1 MSSIYLSNAI
11 FMMIILTIIF
21 LRIRYYITWSPSKK
35 YTMIFIGMV
44 ELYVLMDALFMKELL
59 GKSGNLLQFKL
70 VVFFFYLVYVIMP
83 YVWHLFM
90 QSYMGINRSK
100 KQRFAEMIP
109 FILLI
114 LMVLLSVPTGIVWR
128 FSRNRTYIRGTFF
141 GVFAVLNLFYYVYT
155 FAQTFFILFMNN
167 TKGVRYLIK
176 SALFSA
182 VPLIGILVNTY
193 IIPLYGAYPF
203 QPYCLVI
210 GALLSYLFMVEHQQ
224 DQMEFEHRKRLSK
237 ALELEKE
244 STRKAKVAG
253 EVKNAFLAN
262 MSHDIRTPMNAII
275 GFSDIIAEHPDD
287 EEIVKN
293 AISKIQASGEILLK
307 IINDVLDL
315 SKIESGKAEIV
326 EMVTDLK
333 QMEENLKMMLEYS
346 IQKGMIDFKV
356 EDQIENPLVWCDATK
371 LQQVLVNVLNNAVKF
386 TPAGGTITFSCVQ
399 RMIAPGFAEYKFTI
413 KDTGIGMSQEFV
425 QKIFSPFERERTSTV
440 SRTQGTGLGM
450 AITKNIV
457 DMMGGTIEVQTEQG
471 KGTEFIVCLPL
482 RIQSERQRIEKIA
495 ELEGLK
501 ALVVDDD
508 FNTCDS
514 VTKMLVRVGMRSEWT
529 LSGKEAVLRAR
540 QSMELGDAFHAY
552 IIDWRL
558 PDMNGIEVTRQIRS
572 LGDDTPIIILTAYD
586 WSDIEAEAR
595 AAGVTAFCAKPL
607 FMSDIRDTLMTAIG
621 QSQAEV
627 EDSILPEAG
636 SDFRGRCILLV
647 EDNELNSEIAV
658 EILKG
663 YGFLVDTVENGAEA
677 VEKVKNSTP
686 GKYDLVLMDVQM
698 PVMNGYEATR
708 QIRALD
714 DPALSGIT
722 ILAMTA
728 NAFDE
733 DRKKALEYGMDGF
746 LSKPIVIEELI
757 STLHNN
763 LLD

>member
-1 MSSIYLSNAI
+1 MSSIYLNNTV
-11 FMMIILTIIF
+11 FMIIILTIIF

-35 YTMIFIGMV
+35 YAMIFIGMV
-44 ELYVLMDALFMKELL
+44 ELYVLLDALFMKELL

-109 FILLI
+109 LILLV

-141 GVFAVLNLFYYVYT
+141 GVFAVLNLFYYVYA

-193 IIPLYGAYPF
+193 IIPLYGVYPF

-224 DQMEFEHRKRLSK
+224 NQMEFEHRKRLSN
-237 ALELEKE
+237 ALELERE
-244 STRKAKVAG
+244 STRKAKEAG

-275 GFSDIIAEHPDD
+275 GFSDIIAKHPDD
-287 EEIVKN
+287 EEVVKN

-326 EMVTDLK
+326 ETVTDLK

-399 RMIAPGFAEYKFTI
+399 RMIASGFAEYKFTI
-413 KDTGIGMSQEFV
+413 KDTGIGMTEEF
-425 QKIFSPFERERTSTV
+425 QKHAFEAFERERTSTE
-440 SRTQGTGLGM
+440 SKTEGTGLGL
-450 AITKNIV
+450 AIVKKLVDLMHGDVIIQSNSGQGTKIQ
-457 DMMGGTIEVQTEQG
+457 IS
-471 KGTEFIVCLPL
+471 LPL
-482 RIQSERQRIEKIA
+482 RIATENQLHQSDKAKEYKI
-495 ELEGLK
+495 GL
-501 ALVVDDD
+501 D
-508 FNTCDS
+508 
-514 VTKMLVRVGMRSEWT
+514 GMH
-529 LSGKEAVLRAR
+529 V
-540 QSMELGDAFHAY
+540 
-552 IIDWRL
+552 
-558 PDMNGIEVTRQIRS
+558 
-572 LGDDTPIIILTAYD
+572 
-586 WSDIEAEAR
+586 
-595 AAGVTAFCAKPL
+595 
-607 FMSDIRDTLMTAIG
+607 
-621 QSQAEV
+621 
-627 EDSILPEAG
+627 
-636 SDFRGRCILLV
+636 LLV
-647 EDNELNSEIAV
+647 EDNELNAEIAMEVLKNKGVLVNWVPDGCACV
-658 EILKG
+658 EEIQDK
-663 YGFLVDTVENGAEA
+663 EA
-677 VEKVKNSTP
+677 GT
-686 GKYDLVLMDVQM
+686 YQFILMDIQM
-698 PVMNGYEATR
+698 PRMNGYEATQKIR
-708 QIRALD
+708 QLADVKKAQI
-714 DPALSGIT
+714 PI
-722 ILAMTA
+722 IAMTA
-728 NAFDE
+728 NAFEE
-733 DRKKALEYGMDGF
+733 DRKHALDAGMDGF
-746 LSKPIVIEELI
+746 IIKPFRVDEMMKVIGEVME
-757 STLHNN
+757 
-763 LLD
+763 

>member
-1 MSSIYLSNAI
+1 MSSIYLNNTV
-11 FMMIILTIIF
+11 FMIIILTIIF

-35 YTMIFIGMV
+35 YAMIFIGMV

-109 FILLI
+109 FILLV

-141 GVFAVLNLFYYVYT
+141 GVFAVLNLFYYVYA

-193 IIPLYGAYPF
+193 IIPLYGVYPF

-224 DQMEFEHRKRLSK
+224 NQMEFEHRKRLSK

-326 EMVTDLK
+326 ETVTDLK

-413 KDTGIGMSQEFV
+413 KDTGIGMTEEF
-425 QKIFSPFERERTSTV
+425 QKHAFEAFERERTSTE
-440 SRTQGTGLGM
+440 SKTEGTGLGL
-450 AITKNIV
+450 AIVKKLVDLMHGDVIIQSNSGQGTKIQ
-457 DMMGGTIEVQTEQG
+457 IS
-471 KGTEFIVCLPL
+471 LPL
-482 RIQSERQRIEKIA
+482 RIATENQLHQSDKAKEYKI
-495 ELEGLK
+495 GL
-501 ALVVDDD
+501 D
-508 FNTCDS
+508 
-514 VTKMLVRVGMRSEWT
+514 GMH
-529 LSGKEAVLRAR
+529 V
-540 QSMELGDAFHAY
+540 
-552 IIDWRL
+552 
-558 PDMNGIEVTRQIRS
+558 
-572 LGDDTPIIILTAYD
+572 
-586 WSDIEAEAR
+586 
-595 AAGVTAFCAKPL
+595 
-607 FMSDIRDTLMTAIG
+607 
-621 QSQAEV
+621 
-627 EDSILPEAG
+627 
-636 SDFRGRCILLV
+636 LLV
-647 EDNELNSEIAV
+647 EDNELNAEIAMEVLKNKGILVNWVPDGCACV
-658 EILKG
+658 EEIQDK
-663 YGFLVDTVENGAEA
+663 EA
-677 VEKVKNSTP
+677 GT
-686 GKYDLVLMDVQM
+686 YQFILMDVQM
-698 PVMNGYEATR
+698 PRMNGYEATQKIR
-708 QIRALD
+708 QLADVKKAQI
-714 DPALSGIT
+714 PI
-722 ILAMTA
+722 IAMTA
-728 NAFDE
+728 NAFEE
-733 DRKKALEYGMDGF
+733 DRKHALDAGMDGF
-746 LSKPIVIEELI
+746 IMKPFRVDEMMKVIGEVME
-757 STLHNN
+757 
-763 LLD
+763 

>member
-1 MSSIYLSNAI
+1 MSSIYLNNTV

-35 YTMIFIGMV
+35 YAMIFIGMV
-44 ELYVLMDALFMKELL
+44 ELYVLLDALFMKELL

-109 FILLI
+109 LILLV

-141 GVFAVLNLFYYVYT
+141 GVFAVLNLFYYVYA

-193 IIPLYGAYPF
+193 IIPLYGVYPF

-224 DQMEFEHRKRLSK
+224 NQMEFEHRKRLSN
-237 ALELEKE
+237 ALELERE
-244 STRKAKVAG
+244 STRKAKEAG

-287 EEIVKN
+287 EEVVKN

-326 EMVTDLK
+326 ETVTDLK

-413 KDTGIGMSQEFV
+413 KDTGIGMTEEF
-425 QKIFSPFERERTSTV
+425 QKHAFEAFERERTSTE
-440 SRTQGTGLGM
+440 SKTEGTGLGL
-450 AITKNIV
+450 AIVKKLVDLMHGDVIIQSNSGQGTKIQ
-457 DMMGGTIEVQTEQG
+457 IS
-471 KGTEFIVCLPL
+471 LPL
-482 RIQSERQRIEKIA
+482 RIATENQLHQSDKAKEYKI
-495 ELEGLK
+495 GL
-501 ALVVDDD
+501 D
-508 FNTCDS
+508 
-514 VTKMLVRVGMRSEWT
+514 GMH
-529 LSGKEAVLRAR
+529 V
-540 QSMELGDAFHAY
+540 
-552 IIDWRL
+552 
-558 PDMNGIEVTRQIRS
+558 
-572 LGDDTPIIILTAYD
+572 
-586 WSDIEAEAR
+586 
-595 AAGVTAFCAKPL
+595 
-607 FMSDIRDTLMTAIG
+607 
-621 QSQAEV
+621 
-627 EDSILPEAG
+627 
-636 SDFRGRCILLV
+636 LLV
-647 EDNELNSEIAV
+647 EDNELNAEIAMEVLKNKGVLVNWVPDGCACV
-658 EILKG
+658 EEIQDK
-663 YGFLVDTVENGAEA
+663 EA
-677 VEKVKNSTP
+677 GT
-686 GKYDLVLMDVQM
+686 YQFILMDVQM
-698 PVMNGYEATR
+698 PRMNGYEATQKIR
-708 QIRALD
+708 QLADVKKAQI
-714 DPALSGIT
+714 PI
-722 ILAMTA
+722 IAMTA
-728 NAFDE
+728 NAFEE
-733 DRKKALEYGMDGF
+733 DRKHALDAGMDGF
-746 LSKPIVIEELI
+746 IMKPFRVDEMMKVIGEVME
-757 STLHNN
+757 
-763 LLD
+763 

>member
-59 GKSGNLLQFKL
+59 GKSGNFLQFKL

-109 FILLI
+109 LILLV
-114 LMVLLSVPTGIVWR
+114 LMVLLSVPTGIIWR

-141 GVFAVLNLFYYVYT
+141 GVFAVLNLFYYVYA

-193 IIPLYGAYPF
+193 IIPLYGVYPF

-224 DQMEFEHRKRLSK
+224 NQMEFEHRKRLSN
-237 ALELEKE
+237 ALELERE
-244 STRKAKVAG
+244 STRKAKEAG
-253 EVKNAFLAN
+253 EVKNTFLAN

-275 GFSDIIAEHPDD
+275 GFSDIIAKHPDD
-287 EEIVKN
+287 EEVVKN

-326 EMVTDLK
+326 ETVTDLK

-413 KDTGIGMSQEFV
+413 KDTGIGMTEEF
-425 QKIFSPFERERTSTV
+425 QKHAFEAFERERTSTE
-440 SRTQGTGLGM
+440 SKTEGTGLGL
-450 AITKNIV
+450 AIVKKLVDLMHGDVIIQSNSGQGTKIQ
-457 DMMGGTIEVQTEQG
+457 IS
-471 KGTEFIVCLPL
+471 LPL
-482 RIQSERQRIEKIA
+482 RIATENQFHQSDKAKEYKI
-495 ELEGLK
+495 GL
-501 ALVVDDD
+501 A
-508 FNTCDS
+508 
-514 VTKMLVRVGMRSEWT
+514 GMH
-529 LSGKEAVLRAR
+529 V
-540 QSMELGDAFHAY
+540 
-552 IIDWRL
+552 
-558 PDMNGIEVTRQIRS
+558 
-572 LGDDTPIIILTAYD
+572 
-586 WSDIEAEAR
+586 
-595 AAGVTAFCAKPL
+595 
-607 FMSDIRDTLMTAIG
+607 
-621 QSQAEV
+621 
-627 EDSILPEAG
+627 
-636 SDFRGRCILLV
+636 LLV
-647 EDNELNSEIAV
+647 EDNELNAEIAMEVLKNKGVLVNWVPDGCACV
-658 EILKG
+658 EEIQDK
-663 YGFLVDTVENGAEA
+663 EA
-677 VEKVKNSTP
+677 GT
-686 GKYDLVLMDVQM
+686 YQFILMDVQM
-698 PVMNGYEATR
+698 PRMNGYEATQKIR
-708 QIRALD
+708 QLADVKKAQI
-714 DPALSGIT
+714 PI
-722 ILAMTA
+722 IAMTA
-728 NAFDE
+728 NAFEE
-733 DRKKALEYGMDGF
+733 DRKHALDAGMDGF
-746 LSKPIVIEELI
+746 IMKPFRVDEMMKVIGEVME
-757 STLHNN
+757 
-763 LLD
+763 

>member
-1 MSSIYLSNAI
+1 MSSIYLNNTV

-35 YTMIFIGMV
+35 YAMIFIGMV
-44 ELYVLMDALFMKELL
+44 ELYVLLDALFMKELL

-109 FILLI
+109 LILLV

-141 GVFAVLNLFYYVYT
+141 GVFAVLNLFYYVYA

-193 IIPLYGAYPF
+193 IIPLYGVYPF

-224 DQMEFEHRKRLSK
+224 NQMEFEHRKRLSN
-237 ALELEKE
+237 ALELERE
-244 STRKAKVAG
+244 STRKAKEAG
-253 EVKNAFLAN
+253 EVKNTFLAN

-275 GFSDIIAEHPDD
+275 GFSDIIAKHPDD
-287 EEIVKN
+287 EEVVKN

-326 EMVTDLK
+326 ETVTDLK

-346 IQKGMIDFKV
+346 IQKGMIEFKV

-399 RMIAPGFAEYKFTI
+399 RMIASGFAKYKFTI
-413 KDTGIGMSQEFV
+413 KDTGIGMTEEF
-425 QKIFSPFERERTSTV
+425 QKHAFEAFERERTSTE
-440 SRTQGTGLGM
+440 SKTEGTGLGL
-450 AITKNIV
+450 AIVKKLVDLMHGDVIIQSNSGQGTKIQ
-457 DMMGGTIEVQTEQG
+457 IS
-471 KGTEFIVCLPL
+471 LPL
-482 RIQSERQRIEKIA
+482 RIATENQLHQSDKAKEYKI
-495 ELEGLK
+495 GLG
-501 ALVVDDD
+501 
-508 FNTCDS
+508 
-514 VTKMLVRVGMRSEWT
+514 GMH
-529 LSGKEAVLRAR
+529 V
-540 QSMELGDAFHAY
+540 
-552 IIDWRL
+552 
-558 PDMNGIEVTRQIRS
+558 
-572 LGDDTPIIILTAYD
+572 
-586 WSDIEAEAR
+586 
-595 AAGVTAFCAKPL
+595 
-607 FMSDIRDTLMTAIG
+607 
-621 QSQAEV
+621 
-627 EDSILPEAG
+627 
-636 SDFRGRCILLV
+636 LLV
-647 EDNELNSEIAV
+647 EDNELNAEIAMEVLKNKGVLVNWVPDGCACV
-658 EILKG
+658 EEIQDK
-663 YGFLVDTVENGAEA
+663 EA
-677 VEKVKNSTP
+677 GT
-686 GKYDLVLMDVQM
+686 YQFILMDVQM
-698 PVMNGYEATR
+698 PRMNGYEATQKIR
-708 QIRALD
+708 QLADVKKAQI
-714 DPALSGIT
+714 PI
-722 ILAMTA
+722 IAMTA
-728 NAFDE
+728 NAFEE
-733 DRKKALEYGMDGF
+733 DRKHALDAGMDGF
-746 LSKPIVIEELI
+746 ITKPFRVDEMMKVIGEVME
-757 STLHNN
+757 
-763 LLD
+763 

>member
-70 VVFFFYLVYVIMP
+70 VVFSFYLVYVIMP

-109 FILLI
+109 FILLV

-182 VPLIGILVNTY
+182 VPLIGILANTY

-356 EDQIENPLVWCDATK
+356 EDQIENPLVWCDVTK

-413 KDTGIGMSQEFV
+413 KDTGIGMTEEF
-425 QKIFSPFERERTSTV
+425 QKHAFEAFERERTSTE
-440 SRTQGTGLGM
+440 SKTEGTGLGL
-450 AITKNIV
+450 AIVKKLVDLMHGDVIIQSNSGQGTKIQ
-457 DMMGGTIEVQTEQG
+457 IS
-471 KGTEFIVCLPL
+471 LPL
-482 RIQSERQRIEKIA
+482 RIATENQLHQSDKAKEYKI
-495 ELEGLK
+495 GL
-501 ALVVDDD
+501 D
-508 FNTCDS
+508 
-514 VTKMLVRVGMRSEWT
+514 GMH
-529 LSGKEAVLRAR
+529 V
-540 QSMELGDAFHAY
+540 
-552 IIDWRL
+552 
-558 PDMNGIEVTRQIRS
+558 
-572 LGDDTPIIILTAYD
+572 
-586 WSDIEAEAR
+586 
-595 AAGVTAFCAKPL
+595 
-607 FMSDIRDTLMTAIG
+607 
-621 QSQAEV
+621 
-627 EDSILPEAG
+627 
-636 SDFRGRCILLV
+636 LLV
-647 EDNELNSEIAV
+647 EDNELNAEIAMEVLKNKGVLVNWVPDGCACV
-658 EILKG
+658 EEIQDK
-663 YGFLVDTVENGAEA
+663 EA
-677 VEKVKNSTP
+677 GT
-686 GKYDLVLMDVQM
+686 YQFILMDVQM
-698 PVMNGYEATR
+698 PRMNGYEATQKIR
-708 QIRALD
+708 QLADVKKAQI
-714 DPALSGIT
+714 PI
-722 ILAMTA
+722 IAMTA
-728 NAFDE
+728 NAFEE
-733 DRKKALEYGMDGF
+733 DRKHALDAGMDGF
-746 LSKPIVIEELI
+746 IMKPFRVDEMMKVIGEVME
-757 STLHNN
+757 
-763 LLD
+763 

>member
-1 MSSIYLSNAI
+1 MSSIYLNNTV
-11 FMMIILTIIF
+11 FMIIILTIIF

-35 YTMIFIGMV
+35 YAMIFIGMV
-44 ELYVLMDALFMKELL
+44 ELYVLLDALFMKELL

-109 FILLI
+109 LILLV

-141 GVFAVLNLFYYVYT
+141 GVFAVLNLFYYVYA

-193 IIPLYGAYPF
+193 IIPLYGVYPF

-224 DQMEFEHRKRLSK
+224 NQMEFEHRKRLSN
-237 ALELEKE
+237 ALELERE
-244 STRKAKVAG
+244 STRKAKEAG

-326 EMVTDLK
+326 ETVTDLK

-386 TPAGGTITFSCVQ
+386 TPAGGTITYSCIQ
-399 RMIAPGFAEYKFTI
+399 RLIAPGFAEYKFTI
-413 KDTGIGMSQEFV
+413 KDTGIGMTEEF
-425 QKIFSPFERERTSTV
+425 QKHAFEAFERERTSTE
-440 SRTQGTGLGM
+440 SKTEGTGLGL
-450 AITKNIV
+450 AIVKKLVDLMHGDVIIQSNSGQGTKIQ
-457 DMMGGTIEVQTEQG
+457 IS
-471 KGTEFIVCLPL
+471 LPL
-482 RIQSERQRIEKIA
+482 RIATENQFHQSDKAKEYKI
-495 ELEGLK
+495 GL
-501 ALVVDDD
+501 D
-508 FNTCDS
+508 
-514 VTKMLVRVGMRSEWT
+514 GMH
-529 LSGKEAVLRAR
+529 V
-540 QSMELGDAFHAY
+540 
-552 IIDWRL
+552 
-558 PDMNGIEVTRQIRS
+558 
-572 LGDDTPIIILTAYD
+572 
-586 WSDIEAEAR
+586 
-595 AAGVTAFCAKPL
+595 
-607 FMSDIRDTLMTAIG
+607 
-621 QSQAEV
+621 
-627 EDSILPEAG
+627 
-636 SDFRGRCILLV
+636 LLV
-647 EDNELNSEIAV
+647 EDNELNAEIAMEVLKNKGVLVNWVPDGCACV
-658 EILKG
+658 EEIQDK
-663 YGFLVDTVENGAEA
+663 EA
-677 VEKVKNSTP
+677 GT
-686 GKYDLVLMDVQM
+686 YQFILMDVQM
-698 PVMNGYEATR
+698 PRMNGYEATQKIR
-708 QIRALD
+708 QLADVKKAQI
-714 DPALSGIT
+714 PI
-722 ILAMTA
+722 IAMTA
-728 NAFDE
+728 NAFEE
-733 DRKKALEYGMDGF
+733 DRKHALDAGMDGF
-746 LSKPIVIEELI
+746 IMKPFRVDEMMKVIGEVME
-757 STLHNN
+757 
-763 LLD
+763 

>member
-1 MSSIYLSNAI
+1 MSSIYLSNAV
-11 FMMIILTIIF
+11 FMMVILTIIL

-35 YTMIFIGMV
+35 YAMIFIGVV
-44 ELYVLMDALFMKELL
+44 ELYVLLDALFMKELL

-109 FILLI
+109 LILLV

-141 GVFAVLNLFYYVYT
+141 GVFAVLNLFYYVYA

-193 IIPLYGAYPF
+193 IIPLYGVYPF

-224 DQMEFEHRKRLSK
+224 NQMEFEHRKRLSN
-237 ALELEKE
+237 ALELERE
-244 STRKAKVAG
+244 STRKAKEAG

-275 GFSDIIAEHPDD
+275 GFSDIIAKHPDD
-287 EEIVKN
+287 EEVVKN

-326 EMVTDLK
+326 ETVTDLK

-399 RMIAPGFAEYKFTI
+399 RMIASGFAEYKFTI
-413 KDTGIGMSQEFV
+413 KDTGIGMTEEF
-425 QKIFSPFERERTSTV
+425 QKHAFEAFERERTSTE
-440 SRTQGTGLGM
+440 SKTEGTGLGL
-450 AITKNIV
+450 AIVKKLVDLMHGDVIIQSNSGQGTKIQ
-457 DMMGGTIEVQTEQG
+457 IS
-471 KGTEFIVCLPL
+471 LPL
-482 RIQSERQRIEKIA
+482 RIATENQLHQSDKAKEYKI
-495 ELEGLK
+495 GL
-501 ALVVDDD
+501 D
-508 FNTCDS
+508 
-514 VTKMLVRVGMRSEWT
+514 GMH
-529 LSGKEAVLRAR
+529 V
-540 QSMELGDAFHAY
+540 
-552 IIDWRL
+552 
-558 PDMNGIEVTRQIRS
+558 
-572 LGDDTPIIILTAYD
+572 
-586 WSDIEAEAR
+586 
-595 AAGVTAFCAKPL
+595 
-607 FMSDIRDTLMTAIG
+607 
-621 QSQAEV
+621 
-627 EDSILPEAG
+627 
-636 SDFRGRCILLV
+636 LLV
-647 EDNELNSEIAV
+647 EDNELNAEIAMEVLKNKGVLVNWVPDGCACV
-658 EILKG
+658 EEIQDK
-663 YGFLVDTVENGAEA
+663 EA
-677 VEKVKNSTP
+677 GT
-686 GKYDLVLMDVQM
+686 YQFILMDVQM
-698 PVMNGYEATR
+698 PRMNGYEATQKIR
-708 QIRALD
+708 QLADVKKAQI
-714 DPALSGIT
+714 PI
-722 ILAMTA
+722 IAMTA
-728 NAFDE
+728 NAFEE
-733 DRKKALEYGMDGF
+733 DRKHALDAGMDGF
-746 LSKPIVIEELI
+746 IMKPFRVDEMMKVIGEVME
-757 STLHNN
+757 
-763 LLD
+763 

>member
-1 MSSIYLSNAI
+1 MSSIYLNNTV
-11 FMMIILTIIF
+11 FMIIILTIIF

-35 YTMIFIGMV
+35 YAMIFIGMV
-44 ELYVLMDALFMKELL
+44 ELYVLLDALFMKELL

-109 FILLI
+109 LILLV

-141 GVFAVLNLFYYVYT
+141 GVFAVLNLFYYVYA

-193 IIPLYGAYPF
+193 IIPLYGVYPF

-224 DQMEFEHRKRLSK
+224 NQMEFEHRKRLSN
-237 ALELEKE
+237 ALELERE

-275 GFSDIIAEHPDD
+275 GFSDIIAKHPDD
-287 EEIVKN
+287 EEVVKN

-326 EMVTDLK
+326 ETVTDLK

-399 RMIAPGFAEYKFTI
+399 RMIASGFAEYKFTI
-413 KDTGIGMSQEFV
+413 KDTGIGMTEEF
-425 QKIFSPFERERTSTV
+425 QKHAFEAFERERTSTE
-440 SRTQGTGLGM
+440 SKTEGTGLGL
-450 AITKNIV
+450 AIVKKLVDLMHGDVIIQSNSGQGTKIQ
-457 DMMGGTIEVQTEQG
+457 IS
-471 KGTEFIVCLPL
+471 LPL
-482 RIQSERQRIEKIA
+482 RIATENQLHQSDKAKEYKI
-495 ELEGLK
+495 GL
-501 ALVVDDD
+501 D
-508 FNTCDS
+508 
-514 VTKMLVRVGMRSEWT
+514 GMH
-529 LSGKEAVLRAR
+529 V
-540 QSMELGDAFHAY
+540 
-552 IIDWRL
+552 
-558 PDMNGIEVTRQIRS
+558 
-572 LGDDTPIIILTAYD
+572 
-586 WSDIEAEAR
+586 
-595 AAGVTAFCAKPL
+595 
-607 FMSDIRDTLMTAIG
+607 
-621 QSQAEV
+621 
-627 EDSILPEAG
+627 
-636 SDFRGRCILLV
+636 LLV
-647 EDNELNSEIAV
+647 EDNELNAEIAMEVLKNKGVLVNWVPDGCACV
-658 EILKG
+658 EEIQDK
-663 YGFLVDTVENGAEA
+663 EA
-677 VEKVKNSTP
+677 GT
-686 GKYDLVLMDVQM
+686 YQFILMDIQM
-698 PVMNGYEATR
+698 PRMNGYEATQKIR
-708 QIRALD
+708 QLADVKKAQI
-714 DPALSGIT
+714 PI
-722 ILAMTA
+722 IAMTA
-728 NAFDE
+728 NAFEE
-733 DRKKALEYGMDGF
+733 DRKHALDAGMDGF
-746 LSKPIVIEELI
+746 IIKPFRVDEMMKVIGEVME
-757 STLHNN
+757 
-763 LLD
+763 

>member
-141 GVFAVLNLFYYVYT
+141 GVFSVLNLFYYVYT

-193 IIPLYGAYPF
+193 IIPLYGVYPF

-224 DQMEFEHRKRLSK
+224 NQMEFEHRKRLSN

-413 KDTGIGMSQEFV
+413 KDTGIGMTEEF
-425 QKIFSPFERERTSTV
+425 QKHAFEAFERERTSTE
-440 SRTQGTGLGM
+440 SKTEGTGLGL
-450 AITKNIV
+450 AIVKKLVDLMHGDVIIQSNSGQGTKIQ
-457 DMMGGTIEVQTEQG
+457 IS
-471 KGTEFIVCLPL
+471 LPL
-482 RIQSERQRIEKIA
+482 RIATENQLHQSDKAKEYKIC
-495 ELEGLK
+495 L
-501 ALVVDDD
+501 D
-508 FNTCDS
+508 
-514 VTKMLVRVGMRSEWT
+514 GMH
-529 LSGKEAVLRAR
+529 V
-540 QSMELGDAFHAY
+540 
-552 IIDWRL
+552 
-558 PDMNGIEVTRQIRS
+558 
-572 LGDDTPIIILTAYD
+572 
-586 WSDIEAEAR
+586 
-595 AAGVTAFCAKPL
+595 
-607 FMSDIRDTLMTAIG
+607 
-621 QSQAEV
+621 
-627 EDSILPEAG
+627 
-636 SDFRGRCILLV
+636 LLV
-647 EDNELNSEIAV
+647 EDNELNAEIAMEVLKNKGILVNWVPDGCACV
-658 EILKG
+658 EEIQDK
-663 YGFLVDTVENGAEA
+663 EA
-677 VEKVKNSTP
+677 GT
-686 GKYDLVLMDVQM
+686 YQFILMDVQM
-698 PVMNGYEATR
+698 PRMNGYEATQKIR
-708 QIRALD
+708 QLADVKKAQI
-714 DPALSGIT
+714 PI
-722 ILAMTA
+722 IAMTA
-728 NAFDE
+728 NAFEE
-733 DRKKALEYGMDGF
+733 DRKHALDAGMDGF
-746 LSKPIVIEELI
+746 IMKPFRVDEMMKVIGEVME
-757 STLHNN
+757 
-763 LLD
+763 